1 MGIGSDLLHWY
12 SIHKRDLPWRN
23 TRDPYAIWLSE
34 IILQQTRVEQGRPY
48 FERFIASFPRV
59 EDLAAAPE
67 DRVLKLWQGL
77 GYYSRARN
85 LHKAAKTV
93 ATEYQGEFPST
104 YSELLKLPGV
114 GNYTAAA
121 IASFAFDE
129 PVAVVDG
136 NVYRFLS
143 RLFAIDTPIPST
155 KAHQEFKAI
164 AEELMP
170 SKQAAQFNQALMEL
184 GALIC
189 TPKQTQCSSCPVSQH
204 CLALKQNQVANFPV
218 KATKTKVKTIYLHFL
233 HFRYQNKLYIQKRDT
248 TSIWKGLYQLPLHE
262 SEAEM
267 TKTDMLQYLNSDFSL
282 SLSSLG
288 KPLALQHLLSHR
300 KIEARIWQ
308 IDLEKPLVD
317 LKNDIFEI
325 EEEEWG
331 NYPVPRLL
339 DIYWRENYVSK

>member
-1 MGIGSDLLHWY
+1 MGIASDLLHWY

-48 FERFIASFPRV
+48 FERFISAFPHV
-59 EDLAAAPE
+59 EDLAEAPE
-67 DRVLKLWQGL
+67 DQVLKLWQGL

-85 LHKAAKTV
+85 LHKAAKMVV
-93 ATEYQGEFPST
+93 AQFKGEFPNS
-104 YSELLKLPGV
+104 YSELLKLSGV

-129 PVAVVDG
+129 AVAVVDG

-143 RLFAIDTPIPST
+143 RVFALDTPVPSN
-155 KAHQEFKAI
+155 KAYQTFKTI

-170 SKQAAQFNQALMEL
+170 SGQAAQFNQALMEI

-189 TPKQTQCSSCPVSQH
+189 TPKQTQCASCPVSQH
-204 CLALKQNQVANFPV
+204 CLALKQNRIADFPV

-233 HFRYQNKLYIQKRDT
+233 HFRIKNNLYIQKRDT
-248 TSIWKGLYQLPLHE
+248 SSIWKGLYQLPLLE
-262 SEAEM
+262 SDAERSISEM
-267 TKTDMLQYLNSDFSL
+267 QAYLETSYSVNATSL
-282 SLSSLG
+282 K
-288 KPLALQHLLSHR
+288 KPLAIQHLLSHR

-308 IDLEKPLVD
+308 IDLEKPLGD
-317 LKNDIFEI
+317 LKNGIFEI
-325 EEEEWG
+325 AEADWEKF
-331 NYPVPRLL
+331 PVPRLL
-339 DIYWRENYVSK
+339 DIYWKEYYVSK